1 MKPVLALLAALLLQ
15 DPVALRPEDPESPVH
30 PRKFGSPGGV
40 GITRGWYV
48 WRAWNPETGLAD
60 VSSEGSAEIFT
71 VRVLPWMTTYRHLV
85 YGASPDDLLPGERV
99 NLFFNPEGGVKRA
112 YLVHYQDEIGQMK
125 GHQHAWQVEEVAS
138 DGRGFSARVM
148 HGDKVFDPNLGT
160 FELDAACRIWREG
173 KTVASPALTKGER
186 LFLTWCMDGKRRVVK
201 LLADAG
207 SLTAIQAE
215 AQKRVQERIAREGM
229 GAFVESADRLLI
241 FSTSWA
247 QAAALKSGQGLRLQV
262 GGDSVEAK
270 VVSRKNLGAYG
281 SGPNEIVL
289 GDVTP
294 SKEAQLKGWL
304 GGKVVR
310 VFVRE

>member
-40 GITRGWYV
+40 GVTRGWYV

-60 VSSEGSAEIFT
+60 VSSEGSAEVFT

-125 GHQHAWQVEEVAS
+125 GHQHAWQVEEIAPG
-138 DGRGFSARVM
+138 GRGFTARVM
-148 HGDKVFDPNLGT
+148 HGDKVFDPNLGS
-160 FELDAACRIWREG
+160 FELDAACRIWRDG
-173 KTVASPALTKGER
+173 KTVEQPALTKGER
-186 LFLTWCMDGKRRVVK
+186 LFMTWCYDGKRRVVK
-201 LLADAG
+201 LLSDNG

-215 AQKRVQERIAREGM
+215 SQKRVQERIVREGM

-241 FSTSWA
+241 FSTTWS
-247 QAAALKSGQGLRLQV
+247 QAAALKPGQGLRLRV
-262 GGDSVEAK
+262 GGDSVETK